1 MSQGIER
8 LRELPPAKRCVAVA
22 AIALQLSLF
31 VAAELDIHR
40 RSANEIRGT
49 KARWRVISLLNFI
62 GPISYFRW
70 GRLPSAR

>member
-1 MSQGIER
+1 MNEGIER
-8 LRELPPAKRCVAVA
+8 LCELPPAKRCVAVA
-22 AIALQLSLF
+22 AIALQLGLF

-40 RSANEIRGT
+40 RCANEIRGS
-49 KARWRVISLLNFI
+49 KARWRLICLLNFI